1 MTFLTNLINVPIYA
15 LVLLAIVPTIATLVS
30 LARHVFGFRSFS
42 IYVPIITSIV
52 FLELGLFYGIITS
65 SIIFMATLLTHRFLK
80 KFRMHYYVRVSFIY
94 TVVCFLLFSLLL
106 VLSAFSKDTP
116 PDFRPLFPVILLVT
130 LVESFFRTTVKEGE
144 KRVTLMFLETV
155 FISTISYLLISSTFF
170 AKFITEHVWVLLFLF
185 PLNAFLA
192 RYEGLRFS
200 EFARFK
206 NVILA
211 EMSNLQEEEASLK
224 KRKKKLKKSKI
235 EAPVKENKK
244 KVFFW

>member
-1 MTFLTNLINVPIYA
+1 MTFFTNLVNVPIYA

-30 LARHVFGFRSFS
+30 LARHIFGFRSFS

-52 FLELGLFYGIITS
+52 FLELGLFYGIFTS
-65 SIIFMATLLTHRFLK
+65 TVIFFTTLLTHRFLK

-94 TVVCFLLFSLLL
+94 TVVCFLLFTLLL
-106 VLSAFSKDTP
+106 IFSLFYKDSYYN
-116 PDFRPLFPVILLVT
+116 FRPLFPIILLVT

-144 KRVTLMFLETV
+144 KRVFLMFLETI

-170 AKFITEHVWVLLFLF
+170 AKFITTHVWVLLFLF

-206 NVILA
+206 NVILS
-211 EMSNLQEEEASLK
+211 EMTKLEEEEAAFKKK
-224 KRKKKLKKSKI
+224 KRKKKEKNTSKKESKKS
-235 EAPVKENKK
+235 
-244 KVFFW
+244 VFFW